1 MNKYPRC
8 IVYCSNFIS
17 TNIAKTCNNVSMV
30 YAYPPLF
37 PTTTLKVEKHVWF
50 IYSFWPY
57 YVFGLALGEY
67 LIFVITNGFGYLN
80 ISK

>member
-1 MNKYPRC
+1 
-8 IVYCSNFIS
+8 
-17 TNIAKTCNNVSMV
+17 MV
-30 YAYPPLF
+30 YVYAPLF

-50 IYSFWPY
+50 TYSFWPY

-67 LIFVITNGFGYLN
+67 LNFVITNGFGYLN